1 MDMGDLRAASL
12 GAEHLRE
19 RGLASA
25 SIIQAFHRGNTRH
38 FPNRSRLSDLFG
50 ICSAPADGNGLVA
63 GYRRQLMC
71 TAQLTAPAR
80 VGRELAQLAAL
91 LTIVLMAFL

>member
-1 MDMGDLRAASL
+1 MGNLLAASV
-12 GAEHLRE
+12 GAEQLRE
-19 RGLASA
+19 RGLAKA
-25 SIIQAFHRGNTRH
+25 FIIQAIQPYNTRH

-50 ICSAPADGNGLVA
+50 ICSEPVDGNGLVA
-63 GYRRQLMC
+63 GCRRNLMC